1 MPKKMGSVLQQ
12 PIGNGKKYRNK
23 GLVLDSSKDI
33 SVVIREKAELMQF
46 DDRCGMWISLSV
58 VSVIEKGSKVITY
71 EQREGEMSGLWSTE
85 KKG

>member
-1 MPKKMGSVLQQ
+1 MG
-12 PIGNGKKYRNK
+12 NK
-23 GLVLDSSKDI
+23 GLVLDNSKDI

-71 EQREGEMSGLWSTE
+71 EQRERERCQVCGVQ
-85 KKG
+85 KKRVSLS